1 MKRIF
6 KNAVV
11 VTMNQ
16 ENEVITNGQVELDDI
31 GNRFFVV
38 NNQY

>member
-16 ENEVITNGQVELDDI
+16 ENEVITNGQVELMI
-31 GNRFFVV
+31 I
-38 NNQY
+38 